1 MLYVAVISNFLPPCL
16 NPHNGITAPHDPM
29 GVTVNIHIM
38 TNVWQMAA
46 RSAIVFKHFLQTNH

>member
-38 TNVWQMAA
+38 TNV
-46 RSAIVFKHFLQTNH
+46 